1 MKKNKAIIL
10 YLFWVFLNV
19 SFLIYSNEKELGYFS
34 YFHCYFFSIIPLFLY
49 FFMVS
54 FNWVG
59 KLKITYLFVLRYLI
73 IIKVKINT
81 LFYGIINSINDRL
94 YMILK
99 LVFGFIF
106 CLGFF
111 TFSIKLEGKW
121 SLDARVGIMNDLIID
136 YGKKDKEFFDKM
148 SNDEDI
154 VLGRSINTLD
164 AEANNLLS
172 KSQEALANG
181 DYVGYGE
188 HVSKYVENTKNY
200 NELKDKLTQDVKK
213 RLEEKYK
220 LTNKKNKEY
229 DGVMEAYRNFLNND
243 ADMQERL
250 ANSRHYKT
258 HQSDM
263 FLMNGFIVKFL
274 EFGFCTAKTIVNLIG
289 RQDLGV
295 QLIDSIANISEA
307 TTGISQR
314 EMKVI
319 DKILNGLAYIL
330 AALVFFN
337 SLFQILNRNAI
348 VVLKLELLLNVLF
361 LVSLVLFF
369 INYYHFASLLIITLL
384 IIIFILFV
392 YFALGLVKRIKVK

>member
-1 MKKNKAIIL
+1 MTKNKAIIL

-34 YFHCYFFSIIPLFLY
+34 YFHCFFFSIIPLFLY

-73 IIKVKINT
+73 IIKVKNNI

-154 VLGRSINTLD
+154 VLGRNIKILD
-164 AEANNLLS
+164 VEANNLLV
-172 KSQEALANG
+172 KSQEALTKG
-181 DYVGYGE
+181 DYAGYVE
-188 HVSKYVENTKNY
+188 YVNKYVENTKNY
-200 NELKDKLTQDVKK
+200 NVLKDKLTPDVNK
-213 RLEEKYK
+213 RLEDKYK
-220 LTNKKNKEY
+220 LLNKKNKEY

-243 ADMQERL
+243 IDMQERL
-250 ANSRHYKT
+250 ANSRYYKSN
-258 HQSDM
+258 QSE
-263 FLMNGFIVKFL
+263 I
-274 EFGFCTAKTIVNLIG
+274 
-289 RQDLGV
+289 
-295 QLIDSIANISEA
+295 
-307 TTGISQR
+307 
-314 EMKVI
+314 
-319 DKILNGLAYIL
+319 
-330 AALVFFN
+330 FFN
-337 SLFQILNRNAI
+337 EWFHSKVFG
-348 VVLKLELLLNVLF
+348 VWLLYCKNNCKF
-361 LVSLVLFF
+361 
-369 INYYHFASLLIITLL
+369 NW
-384 IIIFILFV
+384 
-392 YFALGLVKRIKVK
+392 